1 MTRTTKYLVAGA
13 AVLTA
18 TAFAVT
24 TFTAAASVSLSDL
37 RASTHIHGLAV
48 SRADPSKLLIATHH
62 GLYLAS
68 ADGTAERISEVQDF
82 MGFNAHPED
91 PDVLYASG
99 HPATGGNLGFIA
111 SNDQGRTWT
120 QVSPGLNGPVDF
132 HQMAVSPADP
142 SRIYGVYG
150 AIQMS
155 SDDGQTWSIAGA
167 APDGLI
173 DIAASSE
180 DADKLF
186 AATETGLI
194 VSSDAARTWTP
205 AIERAPVSMV
215 EGAPDGAV
223 YAFVLGKGLMRSE
236 KEEPLE
242 FELVSDAFGPGYLLH
257 LAVDPIDPGRLFAA
271 TGEGEIVQ
279 SSDRGETWNAVG
291 D

>member
-1 MTRTTKYLVAGA
+1 MTRTIKCLVAGA
-13 AVLTA
+13 AVLA
-18 TAFAVT
+18 GTAFAVN
-24 TFTAAASVSLSDL
+24 TFTTAASVSLSDL

-62 GLYLAS
+62 GLYLAT
-68 ADGTAERISEVQDF
+68 ADGAAELVSEVQDF
-82 MGFNAHPED
+82 MGFNAHPEN

-111 SNDQGRTWT
+111 SNDRGQTWT
-120 QVSPGLNGPVDF
+120 QVSAGVNGPVDF
-132 HQMAVSPADP
+132 HQMTVSPVDP

-155 SDDGQTWSIAGA
+155 SDGGQTWSIAGA

-180 DADKLF
+180 SADKLF

-194 VSSDAARTWTP
+194 VSSDAAKTWTS
-205 AIERAPVSMV
+205 AIEGAPVTMV
-215 EGAPDGAV
+215 EGGPDGAV
-223 YAFVLGKGLMRSE
+223 YAFVLGEGLMRSE
-236 KEEPLE
+236 REEPLA
-242 FELVSDAFGPGYLLH
+242 FESVSDAFGQGYLLH
-257 LAVDPIDPGRLFAA
+257 LAIDPTDPSRLFAA
-271 TGEGEIVQ
+271 TGEGEFLQ
-279 SSDRGETWNAVG
+279 SSDKGETWTGMG